1 METHLLI
8 LAVDTSGFEGSI
20 AVSDDRCVLAERS
33 LIAEGRRH
41 AQTLVL
47 QVDAILKALHLAP
60 CDMDAVAVSVG
71 PGSFTGLRVGVV
83 FAKTFAWA
91 NSASLVAVDTLRAV
105 AQQAAGDV
113 SKIAVISDA
122 QRSEVFVNEYTW
134 DALSEA
140 FLADGAVRIET
151 IQAAVGQIVERGLHV
166 TGPGLAKFAGQF
178 SDASMLMNS
187 SLWIPGAAAVAQIGS
202 LMLADSQLADPNTLE
217 PLYIRRSYAEEK
229 AAKS

>member
-1 METHLLI
+1 LLI

-20 AVSDDRCVLAERS
+20 AVSDDRRILGEPS
-33 LIAEGRRH
+33 LMAEGRRH

-47 QVDAILKALHLAP
+47 QVDRLLKSLQLVP
-60 CDMDAVAVSVG
+60 QDIGAVAVSVG

-91 NSASLVAVDTLRAV
+91 NAANLVAVDTLRAV
-105 AQQAAGDV
+105 AQQTVDV
-113 SKIAVISDA
+113 TKNVAVISDA

-134 DALSEA
+134 DPASA
-140 FLADGAVRIET
+140 SFVADDEVRIEAIET
-151 IQAAVGQIVERGLHV
+151 VVAQTVERGLHV
-166 TGPGLAKFAGQF
+166 TGPGLVKFADQF
-178 SDASMLMNS
+178 PDSSLLVDS

-202 LMLADSQLADPNTLE
+202 LMMADNLLADPGTLE

-229 AAKS
+229 VAKS

>member
-1 METHLLI
+1 MLI

-20 AVSDDRCVLAERS
+20 AVLDDGRILVERA
-33 LIAEGRRH
+33 LVAEGGRH

-47 QVDAILKALHLAP
+47 QVDRMLKSLQFAP
-60 CDMDAVAVSVG
+60 QDIDAVAVSIG

-91 NSASLVAVDTLRAV
+91 NAANLVAVDTLRAV
-105 AQQAAGDV
+105 AQQTVDGISDV
-113 SKIAVISDA
+113 AVISDA

-134 DALSEA
+134 DAESES
-140 FLADGAVRIET
+140 FLAVGDVRIEAIET
-151 IQAAVGQIVERGLHV
+151 VVQQTVARGLHV
-166 TGPGLAKFAGQF
+166 TGPGLIKFADQF
-178 SDASMLMNS
+178 PAEASLADS
-187 SLWIPGAAAVAQIGS
+187 SLWNPGAAAVAQVGR
-202 LMLADSQLADPNTLE
+202 LLLTENKLADPNTLE

>member
-1 METHLLI
+1 MLI

-20 AVSDDRCVLAERS
+20 AVSDDRRILGEPS
-33 LIAEGRRH
+33 LMAEGRRH

-47 QVDAILKALHLAP
+47 QVDRLLKSLQLVP
-60 CDMDAVAVSVG
+60 QDIGAVAVSVG

-91 NSASLVAVDTLRAV
+91 NAANLVAVDTLRAV
-105 AQQAAGDV
+105 AQQTVDV
-113 SKIAVISDA
+113 TKNVAVISDA

-134 DALSEA
+134 DPASA
-140 FLADGAVRIET
+140 SFVADDEVRIEAIET
-151 IQAAVGQIVERGLHV
+151 VVAQTVERGLHV
-166 TGPGLAKFAGQF
+166 TGPGLVKFADQF
-178 SDASMLMNS
+178 PDSSLLVDS

-202 LMLADSQLADPNTLE
+202 LMMADNLLADPGTLE

-229 AAKS
+229 VAKS